1 MALKLIFK
9 FKTLQENKMQT
20 KIKLQKIFDMN
31 AITTSHMYQPAR
43 NSVKV
48 LFPTEKDIEKVME
61 NEAVFK
67 AEDFEP
73 KMSLSLKSCRTIF
86 CTNFDAALLQTYT
99 KENIKEILIQQ
110 KWKVKDI
117 YIMKCSKSF
126 KIEMAT
132 RKQAH
137 KFLKQEK
144 INIGGICLSENSIEP
159 EIDPTINICWE
170 CGIHEPNHNSENCP
184 GRKICIK
191 CGETG
196 HKFYECRMPRKTS
209 EMTEQDME
217 ARYCASCK
225 TRTNHTTLDHRACPI
240 KRNII
245 RERASIE
252 REKRLS
258 INKESSRDIELIRKA
273 LNFTSDE
280 DWPLPHTDS
289 RKAQHNKIATIVTLA
304 LLDEASTPGIFEN
317 KINEACKNNG
327 LQEIKYKLEPN
338 TAKNFQMTLCG
349 AHLQAT
355 ENIKT
360 AQKTGVI

>member
-1 MALKLIFK
+1 M
-9 FKTLQENKMQT
+9 
-20 KIKLQKIFDMN
+20 
-31 AITTSHMYQPAR
+31 
-43 NSVKV
+43 
-48 LFPTEKDIEKVME
+48 
-61 NEAVFK
+61 
-67 AEDFEP
+67 
-73 KMSLSLKSCRTIF
+73 
-86 CTNFDAALLQTYT
+86 
-99 KENIKEILIQQ
+99 
-110 KWKVKDI
+110 
-117 YIMKCSKSF
+117 
-126 KIEMAT
+126 
-132 RKQAH
+132 
-137 KFLKQEK
+137 KQEK

-170 CGIHEPNHNSENCP
+170 CGIHDPNHNSENCP

-240 KRNII
+240 KINII

-304 LLDEASTPGIFEN
+304 LLDEASTPGIFEK

-360 AQKTGVI
+360 AQKNRGNMNRQEPTEQGKTSKYFKDHTKNKNNKTSNIESREIENQGKENLSERISTKDQIGATARPTVQEQEIENGGIVIEYEIGKQTLDYKLWTQLEKELEKNG